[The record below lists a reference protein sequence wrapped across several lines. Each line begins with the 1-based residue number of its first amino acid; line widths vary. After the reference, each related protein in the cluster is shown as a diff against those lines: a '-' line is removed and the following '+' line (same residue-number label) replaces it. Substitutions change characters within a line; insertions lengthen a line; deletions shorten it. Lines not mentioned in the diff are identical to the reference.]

1 MAVTPDCLYWG
12 TKFLYDRYK
21 KPIYITENGKSCH
34 DEISADGHV
43 HDTERINYING
54 YLKGLKKSV
63 LEGTDVAGYF
73 HWSLMDNFEW
83 AYGYTERFGLTYVD
97 YKTQKRILK
106 DSAYRYSEIIRTNGA
121 DL

>member
-1 MAVTPDCLYWG
+1 MM
-12 TKFLYDRYK
+12 
-21 KPIYITENGKSCH
+21 KSQPTVMFMILK
-34 DEISADGHV
+34 ESIILTVISKD
-43 HDTERINYING
+43 
-54 YLKGLKKSV
+54 LKKSV